1 MAHQPHW
8 RDRLDVA
15 LARDGG
21 ACVWCA
27 RPLHAA
33 SPDLTREHLVP
44 RIKGGPSW
52 AENEL
57 AACRSC
63 NRRRGHVAPV
73 PWLEDCEARGL
84 RPDRPAVE
92 GALLRL
98 TAAIEERGG
107 ARRVRPYLAS
117 QLRRLGHGDR
127 IPRRWR

>member
-1 MAHQPHW
+1 VAHQPS
-8 RDRLDVA
+8 RRERLHRA
-15 LARDGG
+15 LERDGG

-27 RPLHAA
+27 RPLAPG

-73 PWLEDCEARGL
+73 QWLDDCEARGL
-84 RPDRPAVE
+84 RADRVAVE
-92 GALLRL
+92 AALLRL
-98 TAAIEERGG
+98 TGAIEERGG
-107 ARRVRPYLAS
+107 ARKVRPYLAS
-117 QLRRLGHGDR
+117 QLRRLGHGER
-127 IPRRWR
+127 VPRRW